1 MHSSRRP
8 EINSL
13 QLVNKAGILKTVLS
27 LQRWC
32 KPRRWNGASAT
43 LHKSCTW
50 YSTDC
55 GCGARLR
62 LSLALGA
69 TFIDSIIFWSIS
81 LILDSWIWADPAG
94 FSCTA
99 SPSCLFPGR
108 MLWVQNMRC
117 LRPLPQHVYSLCTHG
132 SACAR
137 PNLGSPTRLL
147 SPYLVWGCGGNSFS
161 HAQQTAAVRPCQC
174 IWMDPIL
181 LIIPKSKFCLLSAI
195 AVMKVAP
202 FNLKQKS
209 RLVKSA
215 GCFVTRLQHE
225 RKQHGESM
233 RPIWRPTSTPVAV
246 APLSEEK
253 TRDIVFTFKVGWRHI
268 RMLFVSNRRCSLLHL
283 SRDTCGSLRRCSRYC
298 NYFYLFIFLCAAAI
312 SGYTVQMNLRLPLWS
327 IMQCHFFRGPADEIF
342 GFIWL
347 NYGNYFFFFFCP
359 KGNAVLLI
367 KPGSELMLPL
377 SVEKQS
383 KAMEPSKCQRIIMK

>member
-215 GCFVTRLQHE
+215 GCFVTRLQQE

-253 TRDIVFTFKVGWRHI
+253 TRDIVFTFKVWWRHI
-268 RMLFVSNRRCSLLHL
+268 RMLETQFAASQSWHVRKPETLLAL
-283 SRDTCGSLRRCSRYC
+283 LQLFLFIYFSLRSCDFRLHRPNEFKAPTLIYNAVS
-298 NYFYLFIFLCAAAI
+298 FL
-312 SGYTVQMNLRLPLWS
+312 P
-327 IMQCHFFRGPADEIF
+327 GPADEIF